1 VARARI
7 LATYVLQIAPR
18 SKYSNLII
26 IQLKS
31 LFDVLADSWENILPE
46 VVGVNRVLR
55 SARQQLRVAR
65 IRESELVCDLGNG
78 AYL

>member
-1 VARARI
+1 MARARI
-7 LATYVLQIAPR
+7 VATYVFQIAPR

-31 LFDVLADSWENILPE
+31 LFDVLANRWENILPE

-55 SARQQLRVAR
+55 SARQQL
-65 IRESELVCDLGNG
+65 
-78 AYL
+78 